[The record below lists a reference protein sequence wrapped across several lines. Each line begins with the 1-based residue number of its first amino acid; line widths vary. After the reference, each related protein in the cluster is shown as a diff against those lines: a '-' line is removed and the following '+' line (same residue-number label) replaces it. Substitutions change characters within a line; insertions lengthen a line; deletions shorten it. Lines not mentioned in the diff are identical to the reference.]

1 MCLSSALSETQFEKK
16 RKQTKKCI
24 IVKQQKKEED
34 LARGNNWRGI
44 TLFSVL
50 VKIIYRIHMIK
61 KKVYIMLRNEQSGLM
76 K

>member
-1 MCLSSALSETQFEKK
+1 MCLSSAFSETQFEKK
-16 RKQTKKCI
+16 RKQTKECI

-44 TLFSVL
+44 ILFSVL